1 MTRTLATQVQPGD
14 QITVPVTKRSMWGEE
29 TVVYAVDVTK
39 VTTRGGKVTFTGE
52 DENGTT
58 RRLTV
63 LVTDT
68 LSVY

>member
-1 MTRTLATQVQPGD
+1 MTETIATDVKPGD
-14 QITVPVTKRSMWGEE
+14 QSTVPVVKRSMWGEE
-29 TVVYAVDVTK
+29 TVEYAVDVTK

-63 LVTDT
+63 QATVTVA
-68 LSVY
+68 VY